1 MAASQTAND
10 DAKQQISGKLC
21 QSVHITTCAS
31 STRNILPHK
40 NLDDETTL
48 VKKSSPS
55 PNIFCSTNKRSHD
68 FTSKRNGCKKELYTV
83 CK

>member
-31 STRNILPHK
+31 SARNILPHK
-40 NLDDETTL
+40 NHEGETT
-48 VKKSSPS
+48 VKKSSP
-55 PNIFCSTNKRSHD
+55 NMFCSTNKKSHD
-68 FTSKRNGCKKELYTV
+68 FTSKRNDCKKELYTV
-83 CK
+83 CKQK